1 VEERPSNARS
11 GDDDVIAAQLAS
23 EEIVWVGRPS
33 QVSHLGLYFL
43 CILFF
48 WLVIPIFIALV
59 RWLQTRANTYEITT
73 QRIRETTGIFSKQ
86 TDDLELYRVKDMRLE
101 QPFFLR
107 MFNAGHIVLLT
118 SDRTSENYVL
128 RSVRPDGGPRKLMD
142 TIRRCVETRR
152 DQKRVREIDMEPM
165 DQT

>member
-1 VEERPSNARS
+1 MTN
-11 GDDDVIAAQLAS
+11 
-23 EEIVWVGRPS
+23 IVP
-33 QVSHLGLYFL
+33 FIL
-43 CILFF
+43 CLLI
-48 WLVIPIFIALV
+48 IPIPWAFY
-59 RWLQTRANTYEITT
+59 RWLKTRYHVYEVTS

-118 SDRTSENYVL
+118 SDRTSESYVL
-128 RSVRPDGGPRKLMD
+128 RSVRPDGGPRALMD

>member
-1 VEERPSNARS
+1 MEQRPSNANV
-11 GDDDVIAAQLAS
+11 GDDEVIAQQLAS
-23 EEIVWVGRPS
+23 EKVVWVGGPS
-33 QVSHLGLYFL
+33 QVSNLGLYFL
-43 CILFF
+43 CFLFC
-48 WLVIPIFIALV
+48 WLVIPIIVALV
-59 RWLQTRANTYEITT
+59 RWLQTRANTYEVTT

-118 SDRTSENYVL
+118 SDRTSESYIL
-128 RSVRPDGGPRKLMD
+128 RAVRPEGGPRALMD